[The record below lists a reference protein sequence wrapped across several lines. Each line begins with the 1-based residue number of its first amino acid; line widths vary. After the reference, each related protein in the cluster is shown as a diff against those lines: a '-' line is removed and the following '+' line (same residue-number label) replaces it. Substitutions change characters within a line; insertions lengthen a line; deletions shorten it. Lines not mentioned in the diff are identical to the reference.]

1 MFAFFNCCRCIAL
14 WRILISRHYLQ
25 VNYMSYSKKR
35 KPYVFMSWL
44 VNFLKFMFF
53 CGKVMDL
60 KMGHLERFLMTVWL
74 IRAFILIREWRLT
87 ARVLLA
93 MALYG
98 AIPQGTYLSYLKF
111 ELCTSFALNIYST
124 WYKQFFVINF
134 LFHINGIVSRHLKPL
149 IFNKKILVSLFVKF
163 IDF

>member
-1 MFAFFNCCRCIAL
+1 
-14 WRILISRHYLQ
+14 
-25 VNYMSYSKKR
+25 
-35 KPYVFMSWL
+35 MSWL

-53 CGKVMDL
+53 CGKAMDL
-60 KMGHLERFLMTVWL
+60 KMGHLERFLMTVWW
-74 IRAFILIREWRLT
+74 IRAFILIRERRLT

-124 WYKQFFVINF
+124 
-134 LFHINGIVSRHLKPL
+134 L
-149 IFNKKILVSLFVKF
+149 IQAVLCY
-163 IDF
+163 